1 MHKSYTIYVYL
12 NSKPTPI
19 YINICIIIIQRN
31 FLCYRTVRFN
41 MKSFKLVHLLL
52 LLFLLSWDE
61 VSCLCSLDQT
71 TAARCHDL
79 EDARYIETYHLHTLR
94 APSYSKLLSP
104 GNFRNLTSLRHLD
117 LSDGRIESIES
128 GSFAKLRSLQTLNL
142 AENKLRHLEAG
153 AFDGLKHVHSL
164 KLGDNDI
171 RQLPSAL
178 MSLKE
183 LRLLDLSNNPLNCN
197 CPSMKLRDALLARG
211 VKISKKTT
219 CAEPASVKNAS
230 ILKPDT
236 KITCL
241 FETQDEEMM
250 QADQP
255 IDDGSGEAESLNEED
270 ETLDEAE
277 KDLDAE
283 EKELEQPEV
292 GENEAGTLTPVSA
305 SQPSSSIE
313 PVEASSTEDLSVTTI
328 ASKDDIT
335 FDDTEREA
343 TTSIPVV
350 PQDILEKSTT
360 DEPIVEPNGIQDD
373 LVYAVAEKKNT
384 TIDDKTIVSTKP
396 EITDDIVV
404 PDEGSG
410 ESDADLDEGSGS
422 EGSGMI
428 ARMPAIDFNE
438 TGSNTGD
445 EEVQISS
452 SSTTS
457 TTTEGSI
464 WGGWNLGSVLS
475 NFNPFGSETTEKP
488 KPPPEKSPEE
498 EIKEDGFIPATQ
510 EPPVPEVFDVVEDP
524 VAPPKIV
531 VPDEA
536 LKQSPRTLEVPKEVA
551 AEEPIDTNDL
561 SDPEKSTEPKKGLG
575 SYIVLAAL
583 LAILGGLIGIA
594 AYKGDFCRKKRK
606 RNDVERG
613 TELKDMQRSLLEQN
627 SGAVPAKIQAN
638 GNTMENVP
646 LMTCTPPEEPK
657 DNQRSYDISPTA
669 PITNGSSR
677 PIGFTQEVIEPVK
690 PPRKG
695 QDIEAPLNGL
705 NPPMEAIDA
714 VADDPRTSLHS
725 NCSDELLQ
733 NNGDYNGERPP
744 LTPGAQRVKITM
756 QDNPDSVPKTP
767 VLITRLKGVENLV
780 KTP

>member
-1 MHKSYTIYVYL
+1 
-12 NSKPTPI
+12 
-19 YINICIIIIQRN
+19 
-31 FLCYRTVRFN
+31 

-94 APSYSKLLSP
+94 APSYSRVLAP

-117 LSDGRIESIES
+117 LSGGRIESIES
-128 GSFAKLRSLQTLNL
+128 GSFAKLGSLQTLNL

-164 KLGDNDI
+164 RLGNNAI

-183 LRLLDLSNNPLNCN
+183 LRLLDLSSNPLNCN
-197 CPSMKLRDALLARG
+197 CPSLKLRDALLARG

-219 CAEPASVKNAS
+219 CAEPASVKHAS

-236 KITCL
+236 KMTCL
-241 FETQDEEMM
+241 FEKQDEEM

-255 IDDGSGEAESLNEED
+255 IDEGSGEAEPINEED

-277 KDLDAE
+277 KDLDVE
-283 EKELEQPEV
+283 EKDVEQPEI
-292 GENEAGTLTPVSA
+292 GENEAETLPPA
-305 SQPSSSIE
+305 SSPEPSSSVE
-313 PVEASSTEDLSVTTI
+313 PAEVSSSEDLSVTTI
-328 ASKDDIT
+328 ASRDDIT

-343 TTSIPVV
+343 TTSIPVE
-350 PQDILEKSTT
+350 EKNAS
-360 DEPIVEPNGIQDD
+360 DEPIVSSSSETVPEGVMDD

-384 TIDDKTIVSTKP
+384 TDVPIVSSSSTKP
-396 EITDDIVV
+396 EKTDEIIV
-404 PDEGSG
+404 PDVGSG
-410 ESDADLDEGSGS
+410 ETDADVDEGSGS

-438 TGSNTGD
+438 TGAGPEE
-445 EEVQISS
+445 EEVQISP
-452 SSTTS
+452 SSTTSTS

-475 NFNPFGSETTEKP
+475 NLNPFGSSETTEQP
-488 KPPPEKSPEE
+488 QSPEKSAEE
-498 EIKEDGFIPATQ
+498 EIKEDGFIPAGQ
-510 EPPVPEVFDVVEDP
+510 EPPKPEVFDVVEDP
-524 VAPPKIV
+524 VLPPKIV

-536 LKQSPRTLEVPKEVA
+536 LKQSPRTLEAPKEVVA
-551 AEEPIDTNDL
+551 VEETNDL
-561 SDPEKSTEPKKGLG
+561 TGPEMSTESKKGMG

-583 LAILGGLIGIA
+583 LAILAGLIGIA

-627 SGAVPAKIQAN
+627 AGAVPPKIQAN

-646 LMTCTPPEEPK
+646 LMTCAPPEEPK
-657 DNQRSYDISPTA
+657 DNQRSYDITPTA
-669 PITNGSSR
+669 PLTNGNGR
-677 PIGFTQEVIEPVK
+677 AVGVTQDTSDPVK

-695 QDIEAPLNGL
+695 QEIEAPLNGL

-714 VADDPRTSLHS
+714 VDDPRTSLHS

-733 NNGDYNGERPP
+733 NGGDYDGEGPP
-744 LTPGAQRVKITM
+744 LSPGAQRVKITM

-767 VLITRLKGVENLV
+767 ILITRLKGGENLV